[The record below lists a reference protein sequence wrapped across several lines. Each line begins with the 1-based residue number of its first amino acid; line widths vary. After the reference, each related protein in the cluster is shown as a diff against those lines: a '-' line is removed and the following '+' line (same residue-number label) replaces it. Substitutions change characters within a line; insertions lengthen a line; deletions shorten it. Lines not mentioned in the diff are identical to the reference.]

1 MKTQLMLSALLA
13 AAMGTGAA
21 LANDSTKARSGATE
35 SGAEYSNK
43 QLEKSGKGGNA
54 DHRATHGDTTRGN
67 TTMRSGVD
75 SPAKSKSGAE
85 YSAEQIRKSR
95 SGTAN
100 DGTMRG
106 STSTN
111 RTDRSSMSDN
121 QPKGTGD
128 AGTSAIGDGT
138 KKP

>member
-54 DHRATHGDTTRGN
+54 DHRATHGDTTRG
-67 TTMRSGVD
+67 
-75 SPAKSKSGAE
+75 
-85 YSAEQIRKSR
+85 
-95 SGTAN
+95 
-100 DGTMRG
+100 TMRG